1 MSNQDLEDQIDQKEL
16 APGVLLI
23 KEYKKVENDPNI
35 PDIVGIFTFKVQ
47 LKTMNVVDFEVYLNQ
62 SENIEL
68 ENKEEGDE
76 LRTKN
81 TIMPFET
88 KVVAKVI
95 LKDNWKL
102 KSKFKLTMGIPE
114 KSAQTKY
121 IEKDEK
127 KLKNE
132 IETLESKFRNIP
144 FELMNTNEINT
155 ELKNLNTKFIDFDFL
170 PSDNSVIN
178 SKYDENLK
186 NFLEY
191 IIHWRRPEEFITSE
205 LSENADADLTLRIFN
220 KDKEPEPNDIRQGL
234 IPCNHLDSALSALA
248 EKYNLIKRL
257 FKTSIYNEN
266 GIYQIK
272 LCIAGE
278 WTTVV
283 IDDYFPCVP
292 LSSPLVTRSQSNELW
307 ILILEKALAKV
318 YDCYYNLTCIN
329 LSDFFLTLTGCPS
342 FSYNLENLQSE
353 EKKDIF
359 NKIKNFVIEKKY
371 LVVAISKMPDL
382 ENNNMENNEEN
393 EDDSLAVPNFGYTI
407 IDVKTKYKPNLI
419 VLRKVWFDE
428 KRENNVD
435 NYINNLINEYPAMM
449 NEFNDNILALTF
461 KDFLKEFSS
470 LAVCLTKN
478 WEEVHVRGK
487 FVKIGGDDF
496 VNRNE
501 ENYSQVMSKWY
512 YSINLE
518 KQTNL
523 IISLFQDED
532 KFKENDTRK
541 NLLDISISVLKLE
554 LNINTNKNEIIHIQ
568 TYDFSMSP
576 NLQLEFNLPAGQYLI
591 VPRTSGCLFGRS
603 ILNEQKN
610 ENKKNNT
617 INELYNIE
625 TKVFSSIFIN
635 TVKDIFKKFDI
646 LLNKSLGF
654 REFKQFLE
662 CVKNDVT
669 NFDENEF
676 KNILGQF
683 QSYNGCITENGFID
697 FWKKKLISGDDEI
710 KNWFKALGY
719 DDDLYPLKSRCFMLT
734 FHSDIPISVS
744 ARDALST
751 DLNKKIDKLIIKNM
765 GEKIKNK
772 KDISVFQYQSKI
784 SNIFSFG
791 CLNEG
796 NEPLRVNIIFKSEN
810 NIYSAGKNKIEKIV
824 QPNKYEFFTHVFPLP
839 NSDMNNELDFNIEY
853 FSLN

>member
-35 PDIVGIFTFKVQ
+35 PDIMGIFTFKVQ
-47 LKTMNVVDFEVYLNQ
+47 LKTMNVVNFEVYLNQ

-68 ENKEEGDE
+68 EDKEEGKE
-76 LRTKN
+76 LETKN

-114 KSAQTKY
+114 KPAQMKY

-127 KLKNE
+127 KLKNQIDL
-132 IETLESKFRNIP
+132 IEPKIKNIP
-144 FELMNTNEINT
+144 FEFMTIDEINS
-155 ELKNLNTKFIDFDFL
+155 ELKRLKTNFIDINFL
-170 PSDNSVIN
+170 PCDNSVIN

-191 IIHWRRPEEFITSE
+191 VIHWRRPEEFIQNE
-205 LSENADADLTLRIFN
+205 LNENNDFDMALRVFSR
-220 KDKEPEPNDIRQGL
+220 DKEPDPNDIRQGL
-234 IPCNHLDSALSALA
+234 IPCSHLDSALSSLA

-257 FKTSIYNEN
+257 FKNDTYNEN
-266 GIYQIK
+266 GLYQIK
-272 LCIAGE
+272 LCVGGE

-283 IDDYFPCVP
+283 VDDYFPCIP
-292 LSSPLVTRSQSNELW
+292 MSSPLVTASQSNELW

-318 YDCYYNLTCIN
+318 YDCYYNLTCLN

-342 FSYNLENLQSE
+342 FSYNLENLQNE

-359 NKIKNFVIEKKY
+359 NKIKNFVLEKKY
-371 LVVAISKMPDL
+371 LVVAISKMNDL
-382 ENNNMENNEEN
+382 DSNNNNEEN
-393 EDDSLAVPNFGYTI
+393 EDDTGLTVPNYGYTI
-407 IDVKTKYKPNLI
+407 IDIKMKYKPNLI
-419 VLRKVWFDE
+419 VLRRVWFDE
-428 KRENNVD
+428 KRENNID
-435 NYINNLINEYPAMM
+435 NYINNLINEYPSLV
-449 NEFNDNILALTF
+449 NEFNDNVLVLTF

-478 WEEVHVRGK
+478 WEEVHIRGK
-487 FVKIGGDDF
+487 FVKIGDEIT
-496 VNRNE
+496 NNE
-501 ENYSQVMSKWY
+501 ENEQVMSKWY

-532 KFKENDTRK
+532 KFKENDARK

-554 LNINTNKNEIIHIQ
+554 LNNNSNKNEIIHIQ

-576 NLQLEFNLPAGQYLI
+576 NLQLEFNLPPGQYLI

-603 ILNEQKN
+603 LLNNLKTENKNN
-610 ENKKNNT
+610 ENGVE
-617 INELYNIE
+617 IYNME
-625 TKVFSSIFIN
+625 TKIFSSIFIN

-662 CVKNDVT
+662 CVKVDT
-669 NFDENEF
+669 SSFDENVF
-676 KNILGQF
+676 KNITEEF
-683 QSYNGCITENGFID
+683 QSYNGCITENGFVE
-697 FWKKKLISGDDEI
+697 FWKKKTIENI
-710 KNWFKALGY
+710 EEVKNWLKALGY
-719 DDDLYPLKSRCFMLT
+719 DNDLYPLKSRC
-734 FHSDIPISVS
+734 
-744 ARDALST
+744 
-751 DLNKKIDKLIIKNM
+751 
-765 GEKIKNK
+765 
-772 KDISVFQYQSKI
+772 
-784 SNIFSFG
+784 
-791 CLNEG
+791 
-796 NEPLRVNIIFKSEN
+796 
-810 NIYSAGKNKIEKIV
+810 
-824 QPNKYEFFTHVFPLP
+824 
-839 NSDMNNELDFNIEY
+839 
-853 FSLN
+853 

>member
-1 MSNQDLEDQIDQKEL
+1 MSNQELEDQIDQKEL

-35 PDIVGIFTFKVQ
+35 TDIVGIFTFKVQ

-88 KVVAKVI
+88 KIVAKVI

-114 KSAQTKY
+114 KSAQIKY

-127 KLKNE
+127 KIKNQ
-132 IETLESKFRNIP
+132 IETFESKLKKIP
-144 FELMNTNEINT
+144 FEFMNINEINT
-155 ELKNLNTKFIDFDFL
+155 ELKNLNTKFIDVDFL
-170 PSDNSVIN
+170 PCDNSVIN
-178 SKYDENLK
+178 TKYDDNLK

-191 IIHWRRPEEFITSE
+191 VIHWRRPDEFIQNE
-205 LSENADADLTLRIFN
+205 LNENADADITLRVFN
-220 KDKEPEPNDIRQGL
+220 KDKEPDPNDIRQGL
-234 IPCNHLDSALSALA
+234 IPCSHLDSALSALA

-257 FKTSIYNEN
+257 FKNDIYNEN
-266 GIYQIK
+266 GLYQIK
-272 LCIAGE
+272 LCLGGE
-278 WTTVV
+278 WITVV
-283 IDDYFPCVP
+283 LDDYFPCIP
-292 LSSPLVTRSQSNELW
+292 MSTPLVTTSQSNELW

-318 YDCYYNLTCIN
+318 YDCYYNLTCMNI
-329 LSDFFLTLTGCPS
+329 SDFFLTLTGCPS
-342 FSYNLENLQSE
+342 FSYNLENLQNE

-371 LVVAISKMPDL
+371 LVVAISKMNDL
-382 ENNNMENNEEN
+382 DNNLDNNNEEN
-393 EDDSLAVPNFGYTI
+393 EDDTSLTVPNYGYTI
-407 IDVKTKYKPNLI
+407 IDVKMKYKPNLI
-419 VLRKVWFDE
+419 VLRRVWFDE
-428 KRENNVD
+428 KRENNID

-449 NEFNDNILALTF
+449 NEFNDNVLVLTF

-487 FVKIGGDDF
+487 FVKISDEIT
-496 VNRNE
+496 NSE
-501 ENYSQVMSKWY
+501 ENSQVMSKWY

-532 KFKENDTRK
+532 KFKENDARK

-554 LNINTNKNEIIHIQ
+554 LNNNTNKNEIIHIQ

-591 VPRTSGCLFGRS
+591 VPRTSGCLFGRT
-603 ILNEQKN
+603 ILNNIKT
-610 ENKKNNT
+610 ENKKNENT
-617 INELYNIE
+617 NTEIYNIE
-625 TKVFSSIFIN
+625 NKAFSSIFIN

-654 REFKQFLE
+654 REFRQFLE
-662 CVKNDVT
+662 CVKTDLS

-676 KNILGQF
+676 KNICELF
-683 QSYNGCITENGFID
+683 QSYNGCITENGFVEY
-697 FWKKKLISGDDEI
+697 WKKKAEENIEEI
-710 KNWFKALGY
+710 KNWLKALGY

-751 DLNKKIDKLIIKNM
+751 DLNKKIDKLVIKSM

-784 SNIFSFG
+784 SNIYSYG

-796 NEPLRVNIIFKSEN
+796 NEPLRVIINFKSEN
-810 NIYSAGKNKIEKIV
+810 NIFSAGKNKIEKIV
-824 QPNKYEFFTHVFPLP
+824 QPNKYEFFTHIFPLP
-839 NSDMNNELDFNIEY
+839 NNEMNNELEFNIEY

>member
-35 PDIVGIFTFKVQ
+35 PDIMGIFTFKVQ
-47 LKTMNVVDFEVYLNQ
+47 LKTMNVVNFEVYLNQ

-68 ENKEEGDE
+68 EDKEEGKE
-76 LRTKN
+76 LETKN

-114 KSAQTKY
+114 KPAQMKY

-127 KLKNE
+127 KLKNQIDL
-132 IETLESKFRNIP
+132 IEPKIKNIP
-144 FELMNTNEINT
+144 FEFMTIDEINS
-155 ELKNLNTKFIDFDFL
+155 ELKRLKTNFIDINFL
-170 PSDNSVIN
+170 PCDNSVIN

-191 IIHWRRPEEFITSE
+191 VIHWRRPEEFIQNE
-205 LSENADADLTLRIFN
+205 LNENNDFDMALRVFSR
-220 KDKEPEPNDIRQGL
+220 DKEPDPNDIRQGL
-234 IPCNHLDSALSALA
+234 IPCSHLDSALSSLA

-257 FKTSIYNEN
+257 FKNDTYNEN
-266 GIYQIK
+266 GLYQIK
-272 LCIAGE
+272 LCVGGE

-283 IDDYFPCVP
+283 VDDYFPCIP
-292 LSSPLVTRSQSNELW
+292 MSSPLVTASQSNELW

-318 YDCYYNLTCIN
+318 YDCYYNLTCLN

-342 FSYNLENLQSE
+342 FSYNLENLQNE

-359 NKIKNFVIEKKY
+359 NKIKNFVLEKKY
-371 LVVAISKMPDL
+371 LVVAISKMNDL
-382 ENNNMENNEEN
+382 DSNNNNEEN
-393 EDDSLAVPNFGYTI
+393 EDDTGLTVPNYGYTI
-407 IDVKTKYKPNLI
+407 IDIKMKYKPNLI
-419 VLRKVWFDE
+419 VLRRVWFDE
-428 KRENNVD
+428 KRENNID
-435 NYINNLINEYPAMM
+435 NYINNLINEYPSLV
-449 NEFNDNILALTF
+449 NEFNDNVLVLTF

-478 WEEVHVRGK
+478 WEEVHIRGK
-487 FVKIGGDDF
+487 FVKIGDEIT
-496 VNRNE
+496 NNE
-501 ENYSQVMSKWY
+501 ENEQVMSKWY

-532 KFKENDTRK
+532 KFKENDARK

-554 LNINTNKNEIIHIQ
+554 LNNNSNKNEIIHIQ

-576 NLQLEFNLPAGQYLI
+576 NLQLEFNLPPGQYLI

-603 ILNEQKN
+603 LLNNLKT
-610 ENKKNNT
+610 ENKNNDNVVE
-617 INELYNIE
+617 IYNVE
-625 TKVFSSIFIN
+625 TKIFSSIFIN

-662 CVKNDVT
+662 CVKVDT
-669 NFDENEF
+669 SSFDENVF
-676 KNILGQF
+676 KNITEEF
-683 QSYNGCITENGFID
+683 QSFNGCITENGFVE
-697 FWKKKLISGDDEI
+697 FWKKKTIENI
-710 KNWFKALGY
+710 EEVKNWLKALGY
-719 DDDLYPLKSRCFMLT
+719 DNDLYPLKSRCFMLT

-751 DLNKKIDKLIIKNM
+751 DLNKKIDKLIIKSM

-784 SNIFSFG
+784 SNIYSYG

-796 NEPLRVNIIFKSEN
+796 NEPYRVSINFKSEN
-810 NIYSAGKNKIEKIV
+810 NIYSYGKNKIEKIV
-824 QPNKYEFFTHVFPLP
+824 QPNKYEFFTHVFPFP
-839 NSDMNNELDFNIEY
+839 NNDMNNELEFNIEY
-853 FSLN
+853 FPLN

>member
-1 MSNQDLEDQIDQKEL
+1 MSNNQDLEDQIDQKEL

-23 KEYKKVENDPNI
+23 KEYKKVENDQNI

-88 KVVAKVI
+88 KIVAKVI

-114 KSAQTKY
+114 KSAQMKY

-127 KLKNE
+127 NLRNIIESMESKLK
-132 IETLESKFRNIP
+132 NIP
-144 FELMNTNEINT
+144 FELMNINEINT
-155 ELKNLNTKFIDFDFL
+155 ELKNLNTKFIDFNFL
-170 PSDNSVIN
+170 PCDNSVIN
-178 SKYDENLK
+178 AKYDENLK

-191 IIHWRRPEEFITSE
+191 VIHWRKPEDFITNE
-205 LSENADADLTLRIFN
+205 LSENVDADLTLRLFN

-257 FKTSIYNEN
+257 FKNDLYNEN

-272 LCIAGE
+272 LCIGGE

-329 LSDFFLTLTGCPS
+329 LTEFFLTLTGCPS
-342 FSYNLENLQSE
+342 FSYNLENLQNE
-353 EKKDIF
+353 EKKEIF
-359 NKIKNFVIEKKY
+359 NKIKNFVIDKKY

-382 ENNNMENNEEN
+382 ENNNMENNNEEN
-393 EDDSLAVPNFGYTI
+393 EDDTGLTVPNFGYTI
-407 IDVKTKYKPNLI
+407 IDVRTKYKPNLI

-428 KRENNVD
+428 KRENNID
-435 NYINNLINEYPAMM
+435 NYINNLINEYPSMM
-449 NEFNDNILALTF
+449 NEFNDNTLVLTF

-470 LAVCLTKN
+470 LSVCLTKN
-478 WEEVHVRGK
+478 WEEVHARGK
-487 FVKIGGDDF
+487 FVKLNDEIT
-496 VNRNE
+496 NNE
-501 ENYSQVMSKWY
+501 ENVQVMSKWY

-541 NLLDISISVLKLE
+541 NLLDISLSVLKLE
-554 LNINTNKNEIIHIQ
+554 LNNNTNRNEIIHIQ

-576 NLQLEFNLPAGQYLI
+576 NLQLEFNLPAGQYII

-603 ILNEQKN
+603 ILNEVKN
-610 ENKKNNT
+610 EKKENNIT
-617 INELYNIE
+617 TELYNIE
-625 TKVFSSIFIN
+625 TKTFSPIFIS

-646 LLNKSLGF
+646 LLNKSLSF

-662 CVKNDVT
+662 CVKSDLA

-676 KNILGQF
+676 KNILAQF
-683 QSYNGCITENGFID
+683 QSYNGSITENGFVE
-697 FWKKKLISGDDEI
+697 FWKKKLIENKEEI
-710 KNWFKALGY
+710 KNWFEALGY
-719 DDDLYPLKSRCFMLT
+719 DNDLYPLKSRCFMLT

-751 DLNKKIDKLIIKNM
+751 DLNKKIDKLIIKSM
-765 GEKIKNK
+765 GEKIKSK

-784 SNIFSFG
+784 SNIFSYG

-796 NEPLRVNIIFKSEN
+796 NEPFRVCLNFRSEN

-824 QPNKYEFFTHVFPLP
+824 QPNKYEFFTHIFPLP
-839 NSDMNNELDFNIEY
+839 NTDMNNELEFSIEY
-853 FSLN
+853 FPLN

>member
-16 APGVLLI
+16 TPGVLLI

-35 PDIVGIFTFKVQ
+35 PDIMGIFTFKVQ
-47 LKTMNVVDFEVYLNQ
+47 LKTMNVVNFEVYLNQ

-68 ENKEEGDE
+68 EDKEEGKE
-76 LRTKN
+76 LETKN

-114 KSAQTKY
+114 KPAQMKY

-127 KLKNE
+127 KLKNQIDL
-132 IETLESKFRNIP
+132 IEPKIKNIP
-144 FELMNTNEINT
+144 FEFMTIDEINS
-155 ELKNLNTKFIDFDFL
+155 ELKRLKTNFIDINFL
-170 PSDNSVIN
+170 PCDNSVIN

-191 IIHWRRPEEFITSE
+191 VIHWRRPEEFIQNE
-205 LSENADADLTLRIFN
+205 LNENNDFDMALRVFSR
-220 KDKEPEPNDIRQGL
+220 DKEPDPNDIRQGL
-234 IPCNHLDSALSALA
+234 IPCSHLDSALSSLA

-257 FKTSIYNEN
+257 FKNDTYNEN
-266 GIYQIK
+266 GLYQIK
-272 LCIAGE
+272 LCVGGE

-283 IDDYFPCVP
+283 VDDYFPCIP
-292 LSSPLVTRSQSNELW
+292 MSSPLVTASQSNELW

-318 YDCYYNLTCIN
+318 YDCYYNLTCLN

-342 FSYNLENLQSE
+342 FSYNLENLQNE

-359 NKIKNFVIEKKY
+359 NKIKNFVLEKKY
-371 LVVAISKMPDL
+371 LVVAISKMNDL
-382 ENNNMENNEEN
+382 DSNNNNEEN
-393 EDDSLAVPNFGYTI
+393 EDDTGLTVPNYGYTI
-407 IDVKTKYKPNLI
+407 IDIKMKYKPNLI
-419 VLRKVWFDE
+419 VLRRVWFDE
-428 KRENNVD
+428 KRENNID
-435 NYINNLINEYPAMM
+435 NYINNLINEYPSLV
-449 NEFNDNILALTF
+449 NEFNDNVLVLTF

-478 WEEVHVRGK
+478 WEEVHIRGK
-487 FVKIGGDDF
+487 FVKIGDEIT
-496 VNRNE
+496 NNE
-501 ENYSQVMSKWY
+501 ENEQVMSKWY

-532 KFKENDTRK
+532 KFKENDARK

-554 LNINTNKNEIIHIQ
+554 LNNNSNKNEIIHIQ

-576 NLQLEFNLPAGQYLI
+576 NLQLEFNLPPGQYLI

-603 ILNEQKN
+603 LLNNLKTENKNN
-610 ENKKNNT
+610 ENGVE
-617 INELYNIE
+617 IYNME
-625 TKVFSSIFIN
+625 TKIFSSIFIN

-662 CVKNDVT
+662 CVKVDT
-669 NFDENEF
+669 SSFDENVF
-676 KNILGQF
+676 KNITEEF
-683 QSYNGCITENGFID
+683 QSYNGCITENGFVE
-697 FWKKKLISGDDEI
+697 FWKKKTIENI
-710 KNWFKALGY
+710 EEVKNWLKALGY
-719 DDDLYPLKSRCFMLT
+719 DNDLYPLKSRCFMLT

-751 DLNKKIDKLIIKNM
+751 DLNKKIDKLIIKSM

-784 SNIFSFG
+784 SNIYSYG

-796 NEPLRVNIIFKSEN
+796 NEPYRVSINFKSEN
-810 NIYSAGKNKIEKIV
+810 NIYSYGKNKIEKIV
-824 QPNKYEFFTHVFPLP
+824 QPNKYEFFTHVFPFP
-839 NSDMNNELDFNIEY
+839 NNDMNNELEFNIEY
-853 FSLN
+853 FPLN

>member
-1 MSNQDLEDQIDQKEL
+1 MSNQELEDQIDQKEL

-68 ENKEEGDE
+68 EDKEEGDE
-76 LRTKN
+76 LKTKN

-114 KSAQTKY
+114 KSAQIKY

-127 KLKNE
+127 KIKNMIDTTECKLK
-132 IETLESKFRNIP
+132 NIP
-144 FELMNTNEINT
+144 FEFMTIDEINS
-155 ELKNLNTKFIDFDFL
+155 ELKKLNTKFIDINFL
-170 PSDNSVIN
+170 PCDNSVIN

-191 IIHWRRPEEFITSE
+191 VIHWRRPEEFIQNE
-205 LSENADADLTLRIFN
+205 LNENNDFDMDLRVFN
-220 KDKEPEPNDIRQGL
+220 RDKEPDPNDIRQGL
-234 IPCNHLDSALSALA
+234 IPCSHLDSALSSLA

-257 FKTSIYNEN
+257 FKNDTYNEN
-266 GIYQIK
+266 GLYQIK
-272 LCIAGE
+272 LCVGGE

-283 IDDYFPCVP
+283 VDDYFPCIP
-292 LSSPLVTRSQSNELW
+292 MSSPLVTASQSNELW

-318 YDCYYNLTCIN
+318 YDCYYNLTCLN

-359 NKIKNFVIEKKY
+359 NKIKNFVLEKKY
-371 LVVAISKMPDL
+371 LVVAISKMNDL
-382 ENNNMENNEEN
+382 DSNNNNEEN
-393 EDDSLAVPNFGYTI
+393 EDDTSLTVPNYGYTI
-407 IDVKTKYKPNLI
+407 IDIKMKYKPNLI
-419 VLRKVWFDE
+419 VLRRVWFDE
-428 KRENNVD
+428 KRENNID
-435 NYINNLINEYPAMM
+435 NYINNLINEYPALV
-449 NEFNDNILALTF
+449 NEFNDNVLVLTF

-478 WEEVHVRGK
+478 WEEVHIRGK
-487 FVKIGGDDF
+487 FVKIGDEIA
-496 VNRNE
+496 NSE
-501 ENYSQVMSKWY
+501 ENEQVMSKWY

-532 KFKENDTRK
+532 KFKENDARK

-554 LNINTNKNEIIHIQ
+554 LNNNTNKNEIIHIQ

-576 NLQLEFNLPAGQYLI
+576 NLQLEFNLPPGQYLI

-603 ILNEQKN
+603 LLNNLKIED
-610 ENKKNNT
+610 KKND
-617 INELYNIE
+617 NETEIYNME
-625 TKVFSSIFIN
+625 TKIFSSIFVN

-662 CVKNDVT
+662 CVKSDVS
-669 NFDENEF
+669 NFDENVF
-676 KNILGQF
+676 KTMTEEF
-683 QSYNGCITENGFID
+683 QSYNGNITENGFIE
-697 FWKKKLISGDDEI
+697 FWKKKAIENIEEI
-710 KNWFKALGY
+710 KNWLKALGY
-719 DDDLYPLKSRCFMLT
+719 DNDLYPLKSRCFMLT

-751 DLNKKIDKLIIKNM
+751 DLNKKIDKLVIKSM

-784 SNIFSFG
+784 SNIYSYG

-796 NEPLRVNIIFKSEN
+796 NEPFRVTINFKSEN
-810 NIYSAGKNKIEKIV
+810 NIYSYGKNKIEKIV
-824 QPNKYEFFTHVFPLP
+824 QPNKYEFFTHVFPFP
-839 NSDMNNELDFNIEY
+839 NNDMNNELDFNIEY
-853 FSLN
+853 FPLN

>member
-1 MSNQDLEDQIDQKEL
+1 MSNQELEDQIDQKEL

-114 KSAQTKY
+114 KAAQMKY

-127 KLKNE
+127 ELKNKIEAMEPKLK
-132 IETLESKFRNIP
+132 NIP
-144 FELMNTNEINT
+144 FEFMTINEINT
-155 ELKNLNTKFIDFDFL
+155 ELKNLNSKFIDINYL
-170 PSDNSVIN
+170 PCDNAVIN

-191 IIHWRRPEEFITSE
+191 VIHWRRPEEFIQSE
-205 LSENADADLTLRIFN
+205 LNENNEADLTLRVFN
-220 KDKEPEPNDIRQGL
+220 KEKEPDPNDIRQGL
-234 IPCNHLDSALSALA
+234 IPCSHLDSALSALA
-248 EKYNLIKRL
+248 EKYNLVKRL
-257 FKTSIYNEN
+257 FKNDTYNEY

-272 LCIAGE
+272 LCLGGE
-278 WTTVV
+278 WITVV
-283 IDDYFPCVP
+283 VDDYFPCIP
-292 LSSPLVTRSQSNELW
+292 MSTPLVTTSQMNELW

-318 YDCYYNLTCIN
+318 YDCYYNLTCMNIA
-329 LSDFFLTLTGCPS
+329 DFFLTLTGCPS

-371 LVVAISKMPDL
+371 LVVAISKMNDL
-382 ENNNMENNEEN
+382 ENNIDNNNEEN
-393 EDDSLAVPNFGYTI
+393 EDDTSLTVPNYGYTI
-407 IDVKTKYKPNLI
+407 IDVKMKYKPNLI
-419 VLRKVWFDE
+419 VLRRVWFDE
-428 KRENNVD
+428 KRESNVD

-449 NEFNDNILALTF
+449 NEFNDNVLVLTF

-487 FVKIGGDDF
+487 FVKIGDEIT
-496 VNRNE
+496 NSE
-501 ENYSQVMSKWY
+501 ENAQVMSKWY

-532 KFKENDTRK
+532 KFKESDTRK
-541 NLLDISISVLKLE
+541 NLLDISISILKLE
-554 LNINTNKNEIIHIQ
+554 LNNSTNKNEIIHIQ

-576 NLQLEFNLPAGQYLI
+576 NLQLEFNLPSGQYLI
-591 VPRTSGCLFGRS
+591 VPRTSGCLFGRTV
-603 ILNEQKN
+603 LNKI
-610 ENKKNNT
+610 ENKKNENNN
-617 INELYNIE
+617 NEIYNIE
-625 TKVFSSIFIN
+625 TNTFSSIFIN

-662 CVKNDVT
+662 CVKTDISNFSEND
-669 NFDENEF
+669 F
-676 KNILGQF
+676 KNICEEY
-683 QSYNGCITENGFID
+683 QSYNGCITENGFVE
-697 FWKKKLISGDDEI
+697 FWKKKTEENIEESKSWL
-710 KNWFKALGY
+710 KALGY
-719 DDDLYPLKSRCFMLT
+719 DEDLFPLKSRCFMLT

-751 DLNKKIDKLIIKNM
+751 DLNKKIDKLIIKSM

-772 KDISVFQYQSKI
+772 KDISVFQYQSKV
-784 SNIFSFG
+784 SNIYSYG

-796 NEPLRVNIIFKSEN
+796 NEPYKVSILFRSEN

-839 NSDMNNELDFNIEY
+839 NNDINNELEFSVEY
-853 FSLN
+853 FPLS